1 MDEMLK
7 LLRENNEMLKE
18 IIAFLKN
25 YRDNDD
31 IRQFSINVAA
41 DIFVEMLKNNKD
53 LRDKITNNFKELWQ
67 IY

>member
-7 LLRENNEMLKE
+7 LLRENNEMLK
-18 IIAFLKN
+18 
-25 YRDNDD
+25 
-31 IRQFSINVAA
+31 
-41 DIFVEMLKNNKD
+41 NNKE